1 MKSFASAPIAAA
13 LLLALPAHAVD
24 TGRPAPAFTARDFE
38 GKPVTLAGLHGKTV
52 VLEWTNNGCPFVG
65 HMYASGV
72 MQQLQRQAASAGVV
86 WLTVIS
92 SAPGRQ
98 GYLDAPGVR
107 AWKAQTGAAP
117 TDVLLD
123 PSGALGH
130 AYDARTTPD
139 MFVIDPAS
147 RLVYAGAIDDTPST
161 RPEDAKTS
169 KNYVRLALKAL
180 KDGRPVS
187 PDLTKSYGCSVKY
200 S

>member
-1 MKSFASAPIAAA
+1 MRYLAPLLMAAVLAATFSANA
-13 LLLALPAHAVD
+13 LD
-24 TGRPAPAFTARDFE
+24 TGRPAPAFTARDADGE
-38 GKPVTLAGLHGKTV
+38 PVTLAGLRGRTV

-72 MQQLQRQAASAGVV
+72 MQKLQRQAAADGVV

-92 SAPGRQ
+92 SAPGKQ
-98 GYLDAPGVR
+98 GYLDGPGVR
-107 AWKAQTGAAP
+107 AWKSRSGAAWA
-117 TDVLLD
+117 DVLLD

-139 MFVIDPAS
+139 MFIIDPVG
-147 RLVYAGAIDDTPST
+147 RLVYAGAIDDNPST
-161 RPEDAKTS
+161 RPEDARTA
-169 KNYVRLALKAL
+169 KNYVVLALQALKA
-180 KDGRPVS
+180 GRPVS